1 MFEITQKKK
10 WNLMK
15 SKTQQKRN
23 LKKSKA
29 QQKIDGIKVQQKIK
43 KGD

>member
-1 MFEITQKKK
+1 
-10 WNLMK
+10 MK

-29 QQKIDGIKVQQKIK
+29 QQKIDGTKVQQKQNWVN
-43 KGD
+43 